1 MLKQTLK
8 DDIIKY
14 MKNRDK
20 VRLTALRTLM
30 AEVKYKEMDL
40 KRELTDAE
48 LIGIIEKTIKQL
60 NETLSYAKQAN
71 KEEIITE
78 TEIAIEMFTTYMP
91 QQITDDEA
99 KAIVIETISENNFK
113 GKGDMGKTMKAVM
126 PKLKGKYDSKKI
138 NPLVNQLFVL

>member
-8 DDIIKY
+8 EDIIKY

-30 AEVKYKEMDL
+30 ADVKYKEMDL
-40 KRELTDAE
+40 KKDITDDE

-71 KEEIITE
+71 KDEIIAE
-78 TEIAIEMFTTYMP
+78 TEIAIEMFTVYMP
-91 QQITDDEA
+91 KQLTDDEA
-99 KAIVIETISENNFK
+99 KAIIIEVIAENGFK
-113 GKGDMGKTMKAVM
+113 GKGDMGKVMKAVM
-126 PKLKGKYDSKKI
+126 PKLKGKYDSKKV
-138 NPLVNQLFVL
+138 NPLVNQLLA

>member
-14 MKNRDK
+14 MKSRDK
-20 VRLTALRTLM
+20 IRLTVLRTLM
-30 AEVKYKEMDL
+30 ADVKYKEIDL
-40 KRELTDAE
+40 KRELEEDE

-71 KEEIITE
+71 SEDIIAE
-78 TEIAIEMFTTYMP
+78 SEIAIEMLTVYMP
-91 QQITDDEA
+91 QQLTDDEA
-99 KAIVIETISENNFK
+99 KEIVIEVIAENSFK

-126 PKLKGKYDSKKI
+126 PRLKGKYESKKI
-138 NPLVNQLFVL
+138 NPLVNQLLG

>member
-8 DDIIKY
+8 EDIIKY
-14 MKNRDK
+14 MKSRDK

-40 KRELTDAE
+40 KKELEDTE

-60 NETLSYAKQAN
+60 NETLSFAKQAN
-71 KEEIITE
+71 NEEIIAE
-78 TEIAIEMFTTYMP
+78 TEIAIEMFTVYMP
-91 QQITDDEA
+91 KQFTDEQA
-99 KAIVIETISENNFK
+99 KAIVIEVIAENAFK

-138 NPLVNQLFVL
+138 NPLVNELLA

>member
-8 DDIIKY
+8 EDIIKY
-14 MKNRDK
+14 MKSKDK

-40 KRELTDAE
+40 KKELEDTE

-60 NETLSYAKQAN
+60 NETLSYAKQADN
-71 KEEIITE
+71 QDIIAE
-78 TEIAIEMFTTYMP
+78 TEIAIEMFSIYMP
-91 QQITDDEA
+91 KQFTDEEA
-99 KAIVIETISENNFK
+99 EIIVIGVISENNFK
-113 GKGDMGKTMKAVM
+113 GNGDLGKTMKAVM

-138 NPLVNQLFVL
+138 NPLVKELLA

>member
-8 DDIIKY
+8 EDIIKY

-30 AEVKYKEMDL
+30 ADVKYKEMDL
-40 KRELTDAE
+40 KKDLAE
-48 LIGIIEKTIKQL
+48 EDLIGLIEKTIKQL

-71 KEEIITE
+71 NEAIISE
-78 TEIAIEMFTTYMP
+78 TEIAIEMFAVYMP
-91 QQITDDEA
+91 KQLTDEEA
-99 KAIVIETISENNFK
+99 KAIILETISENGFS
-113 GKGDMGKTMKAVM
+113 GKGDMGKVMKAIM

-138 NPLVNQLFVL
+138 NPLVMQLLL

>member
-8 DDIIKY
+8 EDIIKY
-14 MKNRDK
+14 MKSKDK

-40 KRELTDAE
+40 KRELEDNE

-60 NETLSYAKQAN
+60 NETLSFAKQAN
-71 KEEIITE
+71 KEDIIAE
-78 TEIAIEMFTTYMP
+78 TEIAIEMFSIYMP
-91 QQITDDEA
+91 KQFTDEEA
-99 KAIVIETISENNFK
+99 KAIVIEVIAENDFK

-138 NPLVNQLFVL
+138 NPLVNELLA

>member
-14 MKNRDK
+14 MKSRDK
-20 VRLTALRTLM
+20 IRLTTLRTLM
-30 AEVKYKEMDL
+30 ADVKYKEIDL
-40 KRELTDAE
+40 KRELEEDE

-71 KEEIITE
+71 SEDIIVE
-78 TEIAIEMFTTYMP
+78 SEIAIEMLSVYMP
-91 QQITDDEA
+91 QQLTDDEA
-99 KAIVIETISENNFK
+99 KEIVIEVIAENNFK

-126 PKLKGKYDSKKI
+126 PRLKGKYESKKI
-138 NPLVNQLFVL
+138 NPLVNQLLG

>member
-8 DDIIKY
+8 EDIIKY
-14 MKNRDK
+14 MKSKDK

-40 KRELTDAE
+40 KRELEDNE

-60 NETLSYAKQAN
+60 NETLSFAKQAN
-71 KEEIITE
+71 KEDIITE
-78 TEIAIEMFTTYMP
+78 TEIAIEMFSIYMP
-91 QQITDDEA
+91 KQFTDDEA
-99 KAIVIETISENNFK
+99 KAIVIEIIAENNFK

-138 NPLVNQLFVL
+138 NPLVKELLA

>member
-8 DDIIKY
+8 ADIIKY

-20 VRLTALRTLM
+20 VRLTTLRTLM
-30 AEVKYKEMDL
+30 ADVKYKEIDL
-40 KRELTDAE
+40 KRELEEDE

-71 KEEIITE
+71 SEDIIAE
-78 TEIAIEMFTTYMP
+78 TEIAIEMLAVYMP
-91 QQITDDEA
+91 KQLTDDEA
-99 KAIVIETISENNFK
+99 KAIVSEVIAENGFK

-126 PKLKGKYDSKKI
+126 PKLKGKYDSKKV
-138 NPLVNQLFVL
+138 NPLVNELLA

>member
-14 MKNRDK
+14 MKSKDK
-20 VRLTALRTLM
+20 IRLTALRTLM

-40 KRELTDAE
+40 KKELEDTE

-71 KEEIITE
+71 NVDIITE
-78 TEIAIEMFTTYMP
+78 TEIAIELFTFYMP
-91 QQITDDEA
+91 VQFTDEQA
-99 KAIVIETISENNFK
+99 KAIVIEVIAENAFK

-138 NPLVNQLFVL
+138 NPLVNELLA

>member
-8 DDIIKY
+8 EDIIKY
-14 MKNRDK
+14 MKSKDK

-40 KRELTDAE
+40 KKELEDNE
-48 LIGIIEKTIKQL
+48 LIGIVEKTIKQL

-71 KEEIITE
+71 KEDIISE
-78 TEIAIEMFTTYMP
+78 TEIAIDMFTIYMP
-91 QQITDDEA
+91 KQFTDEQA
-99 KAIVIETISENNFK
+99 KAIVIEVIAENAFK

-138 NPLVNQLFVL
+138 NPLVNELLA

>member
-14 MKNRDK
+14 MKSKDK

-40 KRELTDAE
+40 KKELEDNE

-71 KEEIITE
+71 KEEIIAE
-78 TEIAIEMFTTYMP
+78 TEIAIEMFTIYMP
-91 QQITDDEA
+91 KQFTDEQA
-99 KAIVIETISENNFK
+99 KAIVIEVIAENGFK
-113 GKGDMGKTMKAVM
+113 GKGDMGKVMKAVM

-138 NPLVNQLFVL
+138 NPLVIELLA